1 MDSKFKEILE
11 EVLKKDHR
19 LWNNEKT
26 EFNIPLLFN
35 LIDKMDE
42 RIIGLLLDRE
52 ETRKKFFLKVKDA
65 YIFKSKE
72 FKFFIEEHKV
82 FNSYTSYPN
91 RIGLYDGKEFIMDR
105 TEVVINFPFKDCI
118 LEGGQTTEEGIDT
131 YFEYDEKVTK
141 TQEKQ
146 GWEAETYNKK
156 QDKRKEIFFNEIL
169 AQDEIDRLL
178 DEKAFVNWRRYTK
191 NGVEEVEEIKRD
203 QNGLIRENLIIKGN
217 NLLALESLKSQF
229 KGQIKL
235 IYIDPPYYFM
245 DNKDQDSFRYNTNF
259 KLSTWLTF
267 MKNRLEIAK
276 ELLKDDGVIF
286 VQIDDD
292 GQAYLKV
299 LMDEIFGQK
308 NYLNTICVKMKNM
321 AGASGGGEDKK
332 LKKNIE
338 FILLY
343 CKDYQFVKSYNP
355 VYEYTEIY
363 DLVQY
368 YRENNISWKYTSVLY
383 YEGDKEYLCSTVDGS
398 GDEIKIYKRINPI
411 FKSVSQIA
419 KEEGLSERE
428 VYYKYMD
435 RIFTTA
441 MPQSSIRE
449 RVLEVIERE
458 EDRLELYSIEYIPK
472 SGKNKGKIYEQFYK
486 GKKLRLVTWLRDV
499 VEKKGDL
506 YYKKDLKGTF
516 WDGINLN
523 NLSKEG
529 NVRFPNGKKPEQL
542 IKDIMKLYVEKGDIV
557 LDFFLGSGTT
567 AAVAHK
573 MNIQYIG
580 IEQLDYG
587 KEDAVTRLKNV
598 INGDENGIS
607 KDKDIN
613 WQGGGNFIYCELAK
627 WNEKA
632 KEEIMNCNSLEELK
646 ELFTSLCDKYYLDY
660 NIRVNEFKNK
670 IIEEEE
676 FKKLPLEEQK
686 KMFLTMLDLNQL
698 YVQRTEMED
707 KKYGI
712 SEKDQRLTRMFYG
725 EE

>member
-1 MDSKFKEILE
+1 
-11 EVLKKDHR
+11 
-19 LWNNEKT
+19 
-26 EFNIPLLFN
+26 
-35 LIDKMDE
+35 MDE

-178 DEKAFVNWRRYTK
+178 DEKAFVNWKRYTK

-308 NYLNTICVKMKNM
+308 NYLNTICVKMKNI

-607 KDKDIN
+607 KDEDIN
-613 WQGGGNFIYCELAK
+613 WQGGGDFIYCELAK

>member
-1 MDSKFKEILE
+1 
-11 EVLKKDHR
+11 
-19 LWNNEKT
+19 
-26 EFNIPLLFN
+26 
-35 LIDKMDE
+35 
-42 RIIGLLLDRE
+42 
-52 ETRKKFFLKVKDA
+52 
-65 YIFKSKE
+65 
-72 FKFFIEEHKV
+72 
-82 FNSYTSYPN
+82 
-91 RIGLYDGKEFIMDR
+91 
-105 TEVVINFPFKDCI
+105 
-118 LEGGQTTEEGIDT
+118 
-131 YFEYDEKVTK
+131 
-141 TQEKQ
+141 
-146 GWEAETYNKK
+146 
-156 QDKRKEIFFNEIL
+156 
-169 AQDEIDRLL
+169 
-178 DEKAFVNWRRYTK
+178 
-191 NGVEEVEEIKRD
+191 
-203 QNGLIRENLIIKGN
+203 
-217 NLLALESLKSQF
+217 
-229 KGQIKL
+229 
-235 IYIDPPYYFM
+235 
-245 DNKDQDSFRYNTNF
+245 
-259 KLSTWLTF
+259 
-267 MKNRLEIAK
+267 MKNI
-276 ELLKDDGVIF
+276 
-286 VQIDDD
+286 
-292 GQAYLKV
+292 
-299 LMDEIFGQK
+299 
-308 NYLNTICVKMKNM
+308 

-557 LDFFLGSGTT
+557 MDFFLGSGTT

-607 KDKDIN
+607 KDEDIN

-686 KMFLTMLDLNQL
+686 RCF
-698 YVQRTEMED
+698 
-707 KKYGI
+707 
-712 SEKDQRLTRMFYG
+712 
-725 EE
+725 

>member
-203 QNGLIRENLIIKGN
+203 KNGLIRENLIIKGN

-308 NYLNTICVKMKNM
+308 NYLNTICVKMKNI

-557 LDFFLGSGTT
+557 MDFFLGSGTT

-607 KDKDIN
+607 KDEDIN
-613 WQGGGNFIYCELAK
+613 WQGGGDFIYCELAK

>member
-1 MDSKFKEILE
+1 MDSRFKEILE

-178 DEKAFVNWRRYTK
+178 DEKAFVNWKRYTK

-308 NYLNTICVKMKNM
+308 NYLNTICVKMKNI

-557 LDFFLGSGTT
+557 MDFFLGSGTT

-607 KDKDIN
+607 KDEDIN

>member
-1 MDSKFKEILE
+1 
-11 EVLKKDHR
+11 
-19 LWNNEKT
+19 
-26 EFNIPLLFN
+26 
-35 LIDKMDE
+35 
-42 RIIGLLLDRE
+42 
-52 ETRKKFFLKVKDA
+52 
-65 YIFKSKE
+65 
-72 FKFFIEEHKV
+72 
-82 FNSYTSYPN
+82 
-91 RIGLYDGKEFIMDR
+91 MDR

-178 DEKAFVNWRRYTK
+178 DEKAFVNWKRYTK

-308 NYLNTICVKMKNM
+308 NYLNTICVKMKNI

-343 CKDYQFVKSYNP
+343 CKDYEFVKSYNP

-607 KDKDIN
+607 KDEDIN
-613 WQGGGNFIYCELAK
+613 WQGGGDFIYCELAK

>member
-1 MDSKFKEILE
+1 LDSRFKEILE

-203 QNGLIRENLIIKGN
+203 KNGLIRENLIIKGN

-308 NYLNTICVKMKNM
+308 NYLNTICVKMKNI

-557 LDFFLGSGTT
+557 MDFFLGSGTT

-613 WQGGGNFIYCELAK
+613 WQGGGDFIYCELAK

>member
-1 MDSKFKEILE
+1 
-11 EVLKKDHR
+11 
-19 LWNNEKT
+19 
-26 EFNIPLLFN
+26 
-35 LIDKMDE
+35 
-42 RIIGLLLDRE
+42 
-52 ETRKKFFLKVKDA
+52 
-65 YIFKSKE
+65 
-72 FKFFIEEHKV
+72 
-82 FNSYTSYPN
+82 
-91 RIGLYDGKEFIMDR
+91 MDR

-178 DEKAFVNWRRYTK
+178 DEKAFVNWKRYTK

-308 NYLNTICVKMKNM
+308 NYLNTICVKMKNI

-343 CKDYQFVKSYNP
+343 CKDYEFVKSYNP

-613 WQGGGNFIYCELAK
+613 WQGGGDFIYCELAK

>member
-1 MDSKFKEILE
+1 
-11 EVLKKDHR
+11 
-19 LWNNEKT
+19 
-26 EFNIPLLFN
+26 
-35 LIDKMDE
+35 
-42 RIIGLLLDRE
+42 
-52 ETRKKFFLKVKDA
+52 
-65 YIFKSKE
+65 
-72 FKFFIEEHKV
+72 
-82 FNSYTSYPN
+82 
-91 RIGLYDGKEFIMDR
+91 MDR

-178 DEKAFVNWRRYTK
+178 DEKAFVNWKRYTK

-308 NYLNTICVKMKNM
+308 NYLNTICVKMKNI

-343 CKDYQFVKSYNP
+343 CKDYEFVKSYNP

-607 KDKDIN
+607 KDEDIN

>member
-203 QNGLIRENLIIKGN
+203 KNGLIRENLIIKGN

-308 NYLNTICVKMKNM
+308 NYLNTICVKMKNI

-557 LDFFLGSGTT
+557 MDFFLGSGTT

-607 KDKDIN
+607 KDEDIN

>member
-178 DEKAFVNWRRYTK
+178 DEKAFVNWKRYTK

-203 QNGLIRENLIIKGN
+203 KNGLIRENLIIKGN

-308 NYLNTICVKMKNM
+308 NYLNTICVKMKNI

-343 CKDYQFVKSYNP
+343 CKDYEFVKSYNP

-557 LDFFLGSGTT
+557 MDFFLGSGTT

-607 KDKDIN
+607 KDEDIN
-613 WQGGGNFIYCELAK
+613 WQGGGDFIYCELAK

>member
-1 MDSKFKEILE
+1 MDSRFKEILE

-178 DEKAFVNWRRYTK
+178 DEKAFVNWKRYTK

-308 NYLNTICVKMKNM
+308 NYLNTICVKMKNI

-343 CKDYQFVKSYNP
+343 CKDYEFVKSYNP

-428 VYYKYMD
+428 VYYKYID

-557 LDFFLGSGTT
+557 MDFFLGSGTT

>member
-1 MDSKFKEILE
+1 
-11 EVLKKDHR
+11 
-19 LWNNEKT
+19 
-26 EFNIPLLFN
+26 
-35 LIDKMDE
+35 MDE

-178 DEKAFVNWRRYTK
+178 DEKAFVNWKRYTK

-308 NYLNTICVKMKNM
+308 NYLNTICVKMKNI

-613 WQGGGNFIYCELAK
+613 WQGGGDFIYCELAK

>member
-178 DEKAFVNWRRYTK
+178 DEKAFVNWKRYTK

-203 QNGLIRENLIIKGN
+203 KNGLIRENLIIKGN

-308 NYLNTICVKMKNM
+308 NYLNTICVKMKNI

-343 CKDYQFVKSYNP
+343 CKDYEFVKSYNP

-607 KDKDIN
+607 KDEDIN

>member
-203 QNGLIRENLIIKGN
+203 KNGLIRENLIIKGN

-557 LDFFLGSGTT
+557 MDFFLGSGTT

-607 KDKDIN
+607 KDEDIN

>member
-308 NYLNTICVKMKNM
+308 NYLNTICVKMKNI

-607 KDKDIN
+607 KDEDIN
-613 WQGGGNFIYCELAK
+613 WQGGGDFIYCELAK

>member
-1 MDSKFKEILE
+1 
-11 EVLKKDHR
+11 
-19 LWNNEKT
+19 
-26 EFNIPLLFN
+26 
-35 LIDKMDE
+35 
-42 RIIGLLLDRE
+42 
-52 ETRKKFFLKVKDA
+52 
-65 YIFKSKE
+65 
-72 FKFFIEEHKV
+72 
-82 FNSYTSYPN
+82 
-91 RIGLYDGKEFIMDR
+91 MDR

-178 DEKAFVNWRRYTK
+178 DEKAFVNWKRYTK

-308 NYLNTICVKMKNM
+308 NYLNTICVKMKNI

-343 CKDYQFVKSYNP
+343 CKDYEFVKSYNP

-557 LDFFLGSGTT
+557 MDFFLGSGTT

-607 KDKDIN
+607 KDEDIN
-613 WQGGGNFIYCELAK
+613 WQGGGDFIYCELAK

-632 KEEIMNCNSLEELK
+632 KEEIINCNSLEELK

>member
-1 MDSKFKEILE
+1 
-11 EVLKKDHR
+11 
-19 LWNNEKT
+19 
-26 EFNIPLLFN
+26 
-35 LIDKMDE
+35 
-42 RIIGLLLDRE
+42 
-52 ETRKKFFLKVKDA
+52 
-65 YIFKSKE
+65 
-72 FKFFIEEHKV
+72 
-82 FNSYTSYPN
+82 
-91 RIGLYDGKEFIMDR
+91 MDR

-203 QNGLIRENLIIKGN
+203 KNGLIRENLIIKGN

-308 NYLNTICVKMKNM
+308 NYLNTICVKMKNI

-607 KDKDIN
+607 KDEDIN
-613 WQGGGNFIYCELAK
+613 WQGGGDFIYCELAK

>member
-1 MDSKFKEILE
+1 MDSRFKEILE

-203 QNGLIRENLIIKGN
+203 KNGLIRENLIIKGN

-308 NYLNTICVKMKNM
+308 NYLNTICVKMKNI

-557 LDFFLGSGTT
+557 MDFFLGSGTT

-607 KDKDIN
+607 KDEDIN
-613 WQGGGNFIYCELAK
+613 WQGGGDFIYCELAK

-660 NIRVNEFKNK
+660 NIKVNEFKNK

>member
-203 QNGLIRENLIIKGN
+203 KNGLIRENLIIKGN

-557 LDFFLGSGTT
+557 MDFFLGSGTT

-607 KDKDIN
+607 KDEDIN

-632 KEEIMNCNSLEELK
+632 KEEIINCNSLEELK

>member
-1 MDSKFKEILE
+1 MDSRFKEILE

-203 QNGLIRENLIIKGN
+203 KNGLIRENLIIKGN

-308 NYLNTICVKMKNM
+308 NYLNTICVKMKNI

-343 CKDYQFVKSYNP
+343 CKDYEFVKSYNP

-557 LDFFLGSGTT
+557 MDFFLGSGTT

-607 KDKDIN
+607 KDEDIN
-613 WQGGGNFIYCELAK
+613 WQGGGDFIYCELAK

>member
-557 LDFFLGSGTT
+557 MDFFLGSGTT

-607 KDKDIN
+607 KDEDIN

>member
-1 MDSKFKEILE
+1 LDSKFKEILE

-203 QNGLIRENLIIKGN
+203 KNGLIRENLIIKGN

-557 LDFFLGSGTT
+557 MDFFLGSGTT

-607 KDKDIN
+607 KDEDIN
-613 WQGGGNFIYCELAK
+613 WQGGGDFIYCELAK

>member
-308 NYLNTICVKMKNM
+308 NYLNTICVKMKNI

-343 CKDYQFVKSYNP
+343 CKDYEFVKSYNP

-557 LDFFLGSGTT
+557 MDFFLGSGTT

-607 KDKDIN
+607 KDEDIN
-613 WQGGGNFIYCELAK
+613 WQGGGDFIYCELAK

-632 KEEIMNCNSLEELK
+632 KEEIINCNSLEELK

>member
-308 NYLNTICVKMKNM
+308 NYLNTICVKMKNI

-557 LDFFLGSGTT
+557 MDFFLGSGTT

-607 KDKDIN
+607 KDEDIN
-613 WQGGGNFIYCELAK
+613 WQGGGDFIYCELAK

>member
-308 NYLNTICVKMKNM
+308 NYLNTICVKMKNI

-557 LDFFLGSGTT
+557 MDFFLGSGTT

-607 KDKDIN
+607 KDEDIN

>member
-1 MDSKFKEILE
+1 LDSKFKEILE

-203 QNGLIRENLIIKGN
+203 KNGLIRENLIIKGN

-308 NYLNTICVKMKNM
+308 NYLNTICVKMKNI

-557 LDFFLGSGTT
+557 MDFFLGSGTT

-607 KDKDIN
+607 KDEDIN